1 LILAPAR
8 CATLTRVRLDR
19 NDAVLV
25 VIDVQE
31 RLMAVIHERFEVER
45 NIERL
50 IRGAHLLGVPVIVTE
65 QYAKGLGPT
74 VEPLRRTLEETSG
87 YRPIEKECFSAC
99 GSKPF
104 SAQLGALDRRQ
115 VLLAGVETHVCV
127 YQTARDLLSEG
138 RAVSIVADAMS
149 SRTPRNRDLGLQRM
163 TADGARLSSTEMA
176 LFELL
181 GVAGTEEFRAISK
194 LVK

>member
-1 LILAPAR
+1 
-8 CATLTRVRLDR
+8 
-19 NDAVLV
+19 
-25 VIDVQE
+25 
-31 RLMAVIHERFEVER
+31 M
-45 NIERL
+45 
-50 IRGAHLLGVPVIVTE
+50 
-65 QYAKGLGPT
+65 
-74 VEPLRRTLEETSG
+74 
-87 YRPIEKECFSAC
+87 
-99 GSKPF
+99 
-104 SAQLGALDRRQ
+104 
-115 VLLAGVETHVCV
+115 LLAGVETHVCV

-163 TADGARLSSTEMA
+163 TSDGARLSSTEMA